1 MEKQPVI
8 VTLTLYG
15 CLVIGAMAA
24 ASATAASVYDQRH
37 MPPPSNATELESE
50 AAAERAFQEAAALAD
65 IALKK
70 ARSVDGEWPQTNET
84 LKKALTAAAAGD
96 YQVAIQLVETVRT
109 KSEEG
114 YQEAVARQ
122 EAEKEKAKQ
131 EAAAAAAKQQAQEK
145 AQAK

>member
-15 CLVIGAMAA
+15 CLMIGAMAA
-24 ASATAASVYDQRH
+24 ANATAASVYDQRH
-37 MPPPSNATELESE
+37 MPPASNASELENE

-65 IALKK
+65 LALKK
-70 ARSVDGEWPQTNET
+70 ARSVGGEWPQTDET

-96 YQVAIQLVETVRT
+96 YPVATQLIETLRT

-114 YQEAVARQ
+114 YQQAIARQ
-122 EAEKEKAKQ
+122 EAEKEKARQ
-131 EAAAAAAKQQAQEK
+131 EAAAAAAKQQAQGS